1 MNFEISGIFPT
12 PVYKAVQPVEK
23 DVLLFCEKQSKS
35 WNQDNK
41 LSHNKEIL
49 NETEMKQV
57 KIFIEQHLQN
67 YIDQIWNP
75 KDEVKPFLTQSW
87 LNFTNPGESHHPHTH
102 SNAFI
107 SGVYYIKTLPIDF
120 LNFDRENW
128 FIKLYPLN
136 ANIYNS
142 HKVSVQVNQGD
153 LLLFPPNI
161 IHGTNKNETD
171 NLTRISLA
179 FNAFIKGDIGSVEN
193 LTYLKI

>member
-1 MNFEISGIFPT
+1 
-12 PVYKAVQPVEK
+12 
-23 DVLLFCEKQSKS
+23 
-35 WNQDNK
+35 
-41 LSHNKEIL
+41 
-49 NETEMKQV
+49 MKQV

-67 YIDQIWNP
+67 YMDQIWNP

-87 LNFTNPGESHHPHTH
+87 LNFTNPGESHHPHNH

-107 SGVYYIKTLPIDF
+107 SGVYYIKTLPTDF
-120 LNFDRENW
+120 LNFDRENC
-128 FIKLYPLN
+128 FIKIYPLN

-142 HKVSVQVNQGD
+142 PQISIQANQGD
-153 LLLFPPNI
+153 LLLFPPNVV
-161 IHGTNKNETD
+161 HFTNKNETD